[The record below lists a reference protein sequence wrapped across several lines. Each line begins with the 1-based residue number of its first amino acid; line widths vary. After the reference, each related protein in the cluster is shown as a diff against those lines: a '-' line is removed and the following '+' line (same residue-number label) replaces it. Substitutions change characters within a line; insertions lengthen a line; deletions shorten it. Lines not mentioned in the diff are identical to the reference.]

1 MQAWCIYYQFRYAN
15 INDRTITELT
25 DYLTK
30 ELGFPVQKSNSFVS
44 TSSRG
49 SNDPL
54 NVDDSPKCVIKPV
67 QSAGSDCVFL
77 CNSVDEAIDAFEQ
90 INGNSCFQF
99 ERWKMKFVNAGK
111 VNGLGL
117 INDGAL
123 IQEFLAGKEYV
134 IDQVS
139 FYLDYSYYKVSYYLQ
154 GVT

>member
-1 MQAWCIYYQFRYAN
+1 
-15 INDRTITELT
+15 
-25 DYLTK
+25 
-30 ELGFPVQKSNSFVS
+30 
-44 TSSRG
+44 
-49 SNDPL
+49 
-54 NVDDSPKCVIKPV
+54 
-67 QSAGSDCVFL
+67 
-77 CNSVDEAIDAFEQ
+77 
-90 INGNSCFQF
+90 
-99 ERWKMKFVNAGK
+99 MKFVNAGK